1 MIKVTPLDEAEHRPR
16 SIAIG
21 TFDGV
26 HIGHREVI
34 DGADTVLTFEPHPLE
49 VLHPA
54 AAPKLLMPFDVKRD
68 VLEGIGVREVVV
80 IGFDEKFTKITAEQ
94 FIEEILID
102 RLGAK
107 SVAVGENFRFGT
119 DARPAQRVRHTGGSN
134 SSPGRGSRFLITDT
148 RAGRQR
154 ENGRG
159 EGLPRRP
166 LHGRRDCG

>member
-102 RLGAK
+102 RLGK
-107 SVAVGENFRFGT
+107 
-119 DARPAQRVRHTGGSN
+119 D
-134 SSPGRGSRFLITDT
+134 SRE
-148 RAGRQR
+148 RA
-154 ENGRG
+154 
-159 EGLPRRP
+159 
-166 LHGRRDCG
+166 